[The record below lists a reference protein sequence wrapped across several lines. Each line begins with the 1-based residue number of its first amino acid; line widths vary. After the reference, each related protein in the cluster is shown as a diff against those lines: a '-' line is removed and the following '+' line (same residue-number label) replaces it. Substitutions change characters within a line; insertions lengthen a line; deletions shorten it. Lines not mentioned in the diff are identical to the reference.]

1 MHILLTGGT
10 GLIGRA
16 LCRHWLAAGHQ
27 LSVWSRRPEQVAAL
41 CGAQVRSIGRLQEL
55 GEEPLDAIVNL
66 AGAPIAD
73 RLWTRRR
80 KAELLASRV
89 QLTDQL
95 VEWLATRRQRP
106 ALLLSGSAVG
116 WYGCAGEQELDEN
129 SGSPAEDFAS
139 QLCAAWEDSA
149 RAAEVL
155 GLRVVLLRTGLV
167 LARQGGLL
175 KRMHLPF
182 SLGLGGPLGDGRQWM
197 PWIHLADQI
206 ALIDFLLQHPQ
217 ASGPYNACAPQPVRN
232 RDFARAL
239 GQALHRPAWLAAP
252 AGLLRLLLGELAE
265 LLLDGQRAVPRRL
278 LQAGFRFRFTTLE
291 EALADLLAGTDKD

>member
-1 MHILLTGGT
+1 
-10 GLIGRA
+10 
-16 LCRHWLAAGHQ
+16 
-27 LSVWSRRPEQVAAL
+27 
-41 CGAQVRSIGRLQEL
+41 
-55 GEEPLDAIVNL
+55 
-66 AGAPIAD
+66 
-73 RLWTRRR
+73 
-80 KAELLASRV
+80 
-89 QLTDQL
+89 
-95 VEWLATRRQRP
+95 
-106 ALLLSGSAVG
+106 
-116 WYGCAGEQELDEN
+116 
-129 SGSPAEDFAS
+129 
-139 QLCAAWEDSA
+139 
-149 RAAEVL
+149 
-155 GLRVVLLRTGLV
+155 
-167 LARQGGLL
+167 
-175 KRMHLPF
+175 
-182 SLGLGGPLGDGRQWM
+182 M